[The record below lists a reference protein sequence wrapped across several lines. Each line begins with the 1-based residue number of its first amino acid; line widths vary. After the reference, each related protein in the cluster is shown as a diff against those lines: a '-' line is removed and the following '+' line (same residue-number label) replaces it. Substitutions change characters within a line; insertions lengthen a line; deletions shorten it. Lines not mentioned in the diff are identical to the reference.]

1 MTPQRIARLLPAVFR
16 HSIQPGQ
23 LLDGLLHTM
32 ADLHRPCEE
41 ALGTL
46 ERTCDPRRAPERFL
60 PFLASWMRFD
70 ALCERAAHPGS
81 ASGSATGSHPGTV
94 PHSWP
99 GAGAG
104 GDHEGKVESLGQLRE
119 LIADGAQLAHTRGTA
134 TGVRRFLE
142 AATGISGFTIDDQ
155 VREVDGTPR
164 AFHVRITAP
173 AAARRQHD
181 LILKVLRMAKPVHVT
196 CDLHYA

>member
-16 HSIQPGQ
+16 HGIQPGQ
-23 LLDGLLHTM
+23 LLDGLLQAM
-32 ADLHRPCEE
+32 AELHRPCEE

-46 ERTCDPRRAPERFL
+46 ERTCDPRQAPERFL
-60 PFLASWMRFD
+60 PFLAGWMRFD
-70 ALCERAAHPGS
+70 ALCERPAHSAAGAGAPAQHATAAHPGPS
-81 ASGSATGSHPGTV
+81 P
-94 PHSWP
+94 
-99 GAGAG
+99 GAG
-104 GDHEGKVESLGQLRE
+104 GDHDGKVESIGQLRE
-119 LIADGAQLAHTRGTA
+119 LIADAAQLAHTRGTA
-134 TGVRRFLE
+134 IGVRRFLE
-142 AATGISGFTIDDQ
+142 AATGLRGFAIDDQ
-155 VREVDGTPR
+155 VREADGTRR